1 MARISE
7 VKGSNPFP
15 DVDFIEIDSILNE
28 PIEILKVETFENLK
42 GPGIHILLSYKGRE
56 FRACSHGVAICDL
69 LGRQE
74 VKEHLEGGETIECK
88 FVKVASKTNTA
99 NKVLKLVDVDE

>member
-7 VKGSNPFP
+7 VKGQNPFP
-15 DVDFIEIDSILNE
+15 DVDFVEIDSILNE

-42 GPGIHILLSYKGRE
+42 GPGIHILASVKGKECRL
-56 FRACSHGVAICDL
+56 CSHGVAICDL

-74 VKEHLEGGETIECK
+74 VKDILEGGETIECK
-88 FVKVASKTNTA
+88 FVKVSSKNNPA